1 MKKQEILLLH
11 TMALMTEIEKAIKKY
26 KKLSIDLAGSDN
38 PQQIELCSRAEA
50 KQEAFE
56 AVLLAMR
63 GNGAC
68 LNIEAN

>member
-11 TMALMTEIEKAIKKY
+11 TMALMTELEKAIKKY

-63 GNGAC
+63 GEGVY
-68 LNIEAN
+68 LDIEAS

>member
-26 KKLSIDLAGSDN
+26 KRLSLELGGSDN
-38 PQQIELCSRAEA
+38 PQTMELRKLAEA